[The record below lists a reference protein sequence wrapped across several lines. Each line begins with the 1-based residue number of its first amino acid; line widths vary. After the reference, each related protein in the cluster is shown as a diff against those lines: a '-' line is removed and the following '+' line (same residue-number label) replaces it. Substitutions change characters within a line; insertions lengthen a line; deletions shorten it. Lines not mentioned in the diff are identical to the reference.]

1 MSGPLIPPAAQ
12 AVAAALLASGMGA
25 AVCCSRPRRGV
36 ELPIRQVTKV
46 EMLLNLKAAKAL
58 GITVPLP
65 VSGRADE
72 VIE

>member
-1 MSGPLIPPAAQ
+1 
-12 AVAAALLASGMGA
+12 
-25 AVCCSRPRRGV
+25 V

-58 GITVPLP
+58 GITVPPPSLGSP
-65 VSGRADE
+65 DE